1 MINWTITCNHANIVS
16 MSTKNTKRKTTKK
29 NTAKTKKEYASPVG
43 AIANM
48 NEIRNK
54 LLMNARIRVDDRIN
68 PQHDK
73 VLKDYLTGV
82 IEAALT
88 MKVHTQ
94 YEQNAF
100 IETMKGINYLIYKHD
115 EPVSDDVYND
125 DDMRSIVVSF
135 SNYMH
140 DNMKSYAYVVNTANM
155 NRIILGYQLC
165 ELIHEFIITKPDR
178 EENEEKTTHDDNDAD
193 SVNTEETD
201 DSTTDASTDI
211 THDDSMSKSEDGT
224 NDSINVNTNSN
235 NLNSH
240 VNKDVF
246 TAVMM
251 AHALDDLKAGFDY
264 QFAVQNAIVYKDDI
278 IRKNLEEEAAEEA
291 LKVEQDKAN
300 GDSNDSSVNENN
312 VVNKHE
318 NTEKLA

>member
-1 MINWTITCNHANIVS
+1 MINWTIIYNHANIVN
-16 MSTKNTKRKTTKK
+16 MMTKNTKRRKTTKK
-29 NTAKTKKEYASPVG
+29 TTEKEYASPAG

-54 LLMNARIRVDDRIN
+54 LLMDARIRVDDRIN

-73 VLKDYLTGV
+73 VLKDYLNDI
-82 IEAALT
+82 IEAAST

-115 EPVSDDVYND
+115 DPVSDDVYND

-140 DNMKSYAYVVNTANM
+140 DNQKACSYVVSTANM

-178 EENEEKTTHDDNDAD
+178 EAYEQEYNSSNDDTVNNTSGLDAD
-193 SVNTEETD
+193 NS
-201 DSTTDASTDI
+201 DADK
-211 THDDSMSKSEDGT
+211 H
-224 NDSINVNTNSN
+224 NNVNNGSADAKNKDTD
-235 NLNSH
+235 SH

-251 AHALDDLKAGFDY
+251 AHALNDLKEGFDY
-264 QFAVQNAIVYKDDI
+264 QFAVQNAIIFKNEI
-278 IRKNLEEEAAEEA
+278 IRRNLEEEAAEAA
-291 LKVEQDKAN
+291 LKAEQDKAN
-300 GDSNDSSVNENN
+300 SDSDDSSNDLNANN
-312 VVNKHE
+312 IEAKQVS
-318 NTEKLA
+318 TEK